1 MYVQSKKISLHDEY
15 LDISKGSYVMFQD
28 IMNFLAFILRNIFI
42 KFSAILDPPSWIR
55 HFLLL
60 KLQIRHYRLYN
71 T

>member
-1 MYVQSKKISLHDEY
+1 
-15 LDISKGSYVMFQD
+15 MFQD
-28 IMNFLAFILRNIFI
+28 IMNLLAFILQSIFI
-42 KFSAILDPPSWIR
+42 KFSVDPLFWIR